1 MLLLLLSACGTPT
14 SPDWLGTRAC
24 ELMPGLVIDAAG
36 RAYAADA
43 IDPAELAL
51 WADGSVSPGIRAI
64 GVPGYGVIRANLM
77 CTLEG
82 VIRDEDGTQV
92 RLTRSEPDV
101 STMDPFVALDVH
113 TLDRIERSIE
123 VDIVQ
128 TELGPRAR
136 VGLAQARAEAAAAH
150 QLARSGD
157 QDGAMAAFDALH
169 DWFPDPMIT
178 WEKRAVADAIRQTFE
193 QTQLQLEVSEDM
205 LWVVHAGEW
214 AIGPG
219 LVSLDCG
226 GVTVERSRPEMKPGD
241 RVAMLLE
248 DELRPDGCVLAAPNE

>member
-1 MLLLLLSACGTPT
+1 MLLFLLFACGSPT

-24 ELMPGLVIDAAG
+24 EVMPGLVIDAAG

-77 CTLEG
+77 CTLEE
-82 VIRDEDGTQV
+82 VIEDEDGTRV

-101 STMDPFVALDVH
+101 STMDPYVAIDVH
-113 TLDRIERSIE
+113 TLERIERSIE

-128 TELGPRAR
+128 TEAGPRAR
-136 VGLAQARAEAAAAH
+136 VGLAQARAEAAAAR
-150 QLARSGD
+150 QLAKSGD
-157 QDGAMAAFDALH
+157 KDGAMAAFDALH

-178 WEKRAVADAIRQTFE
+178 WEKRASADAIRQAFE
-193 QTQLQLEVSEDM
+193 QTQLRLEVSEAM
-205 LWVVHAGEW
+205 LWVVHVGEW
-214 AIGPG
+214 DIGPG
-219 LVSLDCG
+219 LVALDCG
-226 GVTVERSRPEMKPGD
+226 GVAVERSRPEMKPGD

-248 DELRPDGCVLAAPNE
+248 DEQRPETCALVSPE